1 VVRLALAAVLVALAA
16 PAVQAADASKACQSA
31 RKKVEREQRTLGAAN
46 ETIAHDRQAR
56 ESCASRSACARYD
69 AAIADGERRAS
80 RLASRLARYEAE
92 AAEACQGQGA

>member
-1 VVRLALAAVLVALAA
+1 MKLALGALLVALAA
-16 PAVQAADASKACQSA
+16 MAVQAADTSRACQTA
-31 RKKVEREQRTLGAAN
+31 RKKVEREQRTLDAAN

-69 AAIADGERRAS
+69 AAIADAERRNS

-92 AAEACQGQGA
+92 AAEACGS